1 MLSSM
6 WSIPGLA
13 GAPSS
18 LLRLISTSQALRM
31 PDVVVPPMGESIK
44 EGTIAAV
51 LKQVGAPVREDEVI
65 AQIETDKVTIDVK
78 APAAGFLH
86 KILIKPSDLVSAGQL
101 VAVVGAEAVAG
112 SAAAAPSAAAPG
124 AAASGAPAV
133 AAASSSGRAHSIK
146 FPPRMTAD
154 GVRISSLS
162 DGEYDKAIAAATAA
176 SSASA
181 PAAAAPAA
189 PAAAAAPAVAKPAA
203 ESYPMSA
210 MKAANF
216 GAAKNKNRLTYVTRP
231 DGRGGPPRRELTA
244 RELELINLGGAY

>member
-1 MLSSM
+1 
-6 WSIPGLA
+6 
-13 GAPSS
+13 
-18 LLRLISTSQALRM
+18 M

-51 LKQVGAPVREDEVI
+51 LKQVGAAVREDEVI

-86 KILIKPSDLVSAGQL
+86 KVLVKPSDLVTAGQL

-112 SAAAAPSAAAPG
+112 GAASAAATPAAPAAAAAAAP
-124 AAASGAPAV
+124 AST
-133 AAASSSGRAHSIK
+133 SGRAPAIK
-146 FPPRMTAD
+146 FPPRVTAA

-162 DGEYDKAIAAATAA
+162 DGEYEKALAAASTA
-176 SSASA
+176 ST
-181 PAAAAPAA
+181 
-189 PAAAAAPAVAKPAA
+189 PAAAAAPAAATPAAAAPTMAEAKPAVA
-203 ESYPMSA
+203 PHPMSA
-210 MKAANF
+210 MKAATM

-244 RELELINLGGAY
+244 RELELINLGGAQ

>member
-1 MLSSM
+1 
-6 WSIPGLA
+6 
-13 GAPSS
+13 
-18 LLRLISTSQALRM
+18 M

-86 KILIKPSDLVSAGQL
+86 KILVKPSDLVTAGQL

-112 SAAAAPSAAAPG
+112 GAAAAAPAAPAAAAAAAP
-124 AAASGAPAV
+124 AST
-133 AAASSSGRAHSIK
+133 SGRAPAIK
-146 FPPRMTAD
+146 FPPRMTAE

-162 DGEYDKAIAAATAA
+162 DGEYDKALAAATAA
-176 SSASA
+176 SSAATSDAAA

-189 PAAAAAPAVAKPAA
+189 AAPAAAQPAA
-203 ESYPMSA
+203 ASYPMSA
-210 MKAANF
+210 MKAANM
-216 GAAKNKNRLTYVTRP
+216 GPAKSKNRLTYVTTP

-244 RELELINLGGAY
+244 RELDMINLGGAQ